1 MAIIS
6 IVGIVLAV
14 LIVCDAAVTVLHPDA
29 EGAIAMVVRR
39 SVWRPAAWLST
50 RFPFPGQSLL
60 GLAGPLILMTT
71 FLAWLTLLTL
81 ALSLAVWPMLPGEFQ
96 IEADLHPL
104 TFLDALYFT
113 AGTVTVLG
121 YGELTP
127 LSAEGQLVSV
137 AGAAVGFT
145 LFTSI
150 ATYAIEVVGGVAVR
164 NRFSLA
170 VHDEI
175 QDRDGITAVI
185 DSLADTGASET
196 RAQWRRWAEH
206 LREVDEMVHRY
217 PLVAFTYRS
226 KRKEY
231 DPETALRHMGESTVA
246 ALLASRH
253 DPSLRASAQ
262 TLAWALSRLQGTV
275 AETYLGHGT
284 RRALSHP
291 RPTEED
297 RRAVERVERLLSE
310 HLGEP
315 DRQGRRS
322 EAEQTVYRCRVFLE
336 GLHRWSHT
344 RPPAHRWDSG

>member
-6 IVGIVLAV
+6 VVGIVLAV
-14 LIVCDAAVTVLHPDA
+14 LVVCDVVVTVLHPDA
-29 EGAIAMVVRR
+29 EGVIAMLVRR
-39 SVWRPAAWLST
+39 TLWRPSVWLST
-50 RFPFPGQSLL
+50 HLPFPSQSLL
-60 GLAGPLILMTT
+60 SLTGPLILVTT
-71 FLAWLTLLTL
+71 FLIWLTSLTL
-81 ALSLAVWPMLPGEFQ
+81 ALSLAVWPLLPGEFQ

-104 TFLDALYFT
+104 TFVDALYFI

-127 LSAEGQLVSV
+127 VSTGGQLISV

-150 ATYAIEVVGGVAVR
+150 ATYAIEVVGGVAAR

-170 VHDEI
+170 VHDDI
-175 QDRDGITAVI
+175 QGRDGVTAVI
-185 DSLADTGASET
+185 DSLAHTGASET

-231 DPETALRHMGESTVA
+231 DPETALRHMAEGAVA
-246 ALLASRH
+246 ALVAGRR
-253 DPSLRASAQ
+253 DPSLLASAR
-262 TLAWALSRLQGTV
+262 TLAEALSRLQGTV
-275 AETYLGHGT
+275 AGTYLARGT
-284 RRALSHP
+284 RYRLSHP
-291 RPTEED
+291 RPTEKD
-297 RRAVERVERLLSE
+297 SRAVERVERMLSR

-315 DRQGRRS
+315 GHRGGCP
-322 EAEQTVYRCRVFLE
+322 EAEQMVYRCRAFLE

-344 RPPAHRWDSG
+344 PPPAMRWDTG